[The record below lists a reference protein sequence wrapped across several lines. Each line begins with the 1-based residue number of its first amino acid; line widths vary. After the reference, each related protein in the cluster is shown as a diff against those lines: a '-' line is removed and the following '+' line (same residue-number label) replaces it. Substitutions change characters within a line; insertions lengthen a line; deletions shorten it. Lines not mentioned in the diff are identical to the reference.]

1 VAWDL
6 PGGIWGISRNLT
18 QYKPG
23 DSITEVFS
31 YTLPA
36 LMKKVNI
43 TTSPYLPVGEVI
55 GQGKP
60 ADLGA
65 IGFVAEHAQGSVI
78 LNAQSKALWDAT
90 TQVNEPQSAQYWNL
104 YPNPANEMVY
114 ISNLKGGERIELSSL
129 AGRLLASID
138 IKQGETAIQM
148 SLSNLGIAPGV
159 YYLNVVSATG
169 LTSTQA
175 LIIQD

>member
-1 VAWDL
+1 MMLASVDL
-6 PGGIWGISRNLT
+6 DPNTFTPIRASYYDPAVLVGTKQN
-18 QYKPG
+18 
-23 DSITEVFS
+23 SIT
-31 YTLPA
+31 
-36 LMKKVNI
+36 
-43 TTSPYLPVGEVI
+43 PV
-55 GQGKP
+55 
-60 ADLGA
+60 
-65 IGFVAEHAQGSVI
+65 
-78 LNAQSKALWDAT
+78 
-90 TQVNEPQSAQYWNL
+90 L